1 MRAEAKD
8 VYQLALMEI
17 NRDETRRRTEK
28 ELETARVYQKIGF
41 VRREIKNTPNYEP
54 REHQGTN
61 AISKPCEDVAV
72 WNVDNEARL
81 RQAYERVQRGLNG
94 LKRVERQIIEM
105 RYLEGEDITDFQVY
119 MELHLS
125 ERSYYRR
132 KSGALYKM
140 AFAMGLEVYITDETA
155 NQYLKGGQGMN
166 EARAFINDYGK
177 FCDETYKIEGH
188 HNVLILANPDFRG
201 VLINDE
207 LLKTTFRMTPNEDG
221 SFYNMVF
228 DHQIIFTPV
237 VETYEFVNC
246 GYDNNLKIALKP
258 YQEKERE
265 RIAREYLKRLSNE
278 Y

>member
-17 NRDETRRRTEK
+17 NREETRRRTEK
-28 ELETARVYQKIGF
+28 ELETARVYNKVGF
-41 VRREIKNTPNYEP
+41 VRKEIKNTPNYEP

-72 WNVDNEARL
+72 WNVDNEVRL
-81 RQAYERVQRGLNG
+81 KQAHERVQTGLRA

-105 RYLEGEDITDFQVY
+105 RYLEDEDVTDFQVY

-155 NQYLKGGQGMN
+155 
-166 EARAFINDYGK
+166 
-177 FCDETYKIEGH
+177 
-188 HNVLILANPDFRG
+188 
-201 VLINDE
+201 
-207 LLKTTFRMTPNEDG
+207 
-221 SFYNMVF
+221 
-228 DHQIIFTPV
+228 
-237 VETYEFVNC
+237 
-246 GYDNNLKIALKP
+246 
-258 YQEKERE
+258 
-265 RIAREYLKRLSNE
+265 
-278 Y
+278 